1 MHFDLRR
8 HALLLVGLWCIALL
22 AAVAALRPL
31 TPVDETRYAS
41 VAWEMWQSGDWLQ
54 LRLNGELYGHK
65 PPLLFWLINA
75 GWAVFGVSDWWPR
88 ALTAAFS
95 FGALALAWQL
105 ARRLAPASREVAPI
119 AVFVTGSGLYWAFF
133 TGALMFDMMLSFFVL
148 LGVLFI
154 ARAATGG
161 CWANWLGAGVAL
173 GLGILSKGPV
183 ALLHVLPLALLA
195 PWWTAPLRQPGGERP
210 SWARWYGGVGAA
222 VLVGAAIAL
231 AWAIPSALAGGESF
245 GREIFWSQSVDRMA
259 STTHHRQPAWFYLAM
274 LPLLVFP
281 WLFVPSVWR
290 GVVGLARSP
299 SDPVTRFALAWAV
312 PALLAFSAFAGKQAQ
327 YLLPQTAAFALLVG
341 TALAGRERAGTP
353 PPIADRLAVA
363 AVLFLLAVAIVG
375 LAGQPRFANLIQSG
389 ERPAIALTIVAIDV
403 IVVVLALL
411 RAPSHVASA
420 AMIGT
425 ASVLVLLAGYAGL
438 GRALFDSYDV
448 RPVAR
453 HLSRVEAAGRP
464 IAHFGRYHG
473 QYQFVGRLR
482 QPLKVLMSQEETL
495 AWTEANPD
503 GAVIVYSYRPLTSRS
518 AQPEF
523 RQGFKRRE
531 VYVWRAADLRNVADG
546 SYTGKPAELGGDEK

>member
-1 MHFDLRR
+1 
-8 HALLLVGLWCIALL
+8 
-22 AAVAALRPL
+22 
-31 TPVDETRYAS
+31 
-41 VAWEMWQSGDWLQ
+41 
-54 LRLNGELYGHK
+54 
-65 PPLLFWLINA
+65 
-75 GWAVFGVSDWWPR
+75 
-88 ALTAAFS
+88 
-95 FGALALAWQL
+95 
-105 ARRLAPASREVAPI
+105 
-119 AVFVTGSGLYWAFF
+119 
-133 TGALMFDMMLSFFVL
+133 
-148 LGVLFI
+148 
-154 ARAATGG
+154 
-161 CWANWLGAGVAL
+161 
-173 GLGILSKGPV
+173 
-183 ALLHVLPLALLA
+183 
-195 PWWTAPLRQPGGERP
+195 
-210 SWARWYGGVGAA
+210 
-222 VLVGAAIAL
+222 
-231 AWAIPSALAGGESF
+231 
-245 GREIFWSQSVDRMA
+245 
-259 STTHHRQPAWFYLAM
+259 
-274 LPLLVFP
+274 
-281 WLFVPSVWR
+281 
-290 GVVGLARSP
+290 
-299 SDPVTRFALAWAV
+299 V

-341 TALAGRERAGTP
+341 TALAARDRAGTA
-353 PPIADRLAVA
+353 PPIADRLVVA
-363 AVLFLLAVAIVG
+363 GVLFLLAVAIVG

-482 QPLKVLMSQEETL
+482 QPLRILMSTQETL

-523 RQGFKRRE
+523 RQGFKGRE

-546 SYTGKPAELGGDEK
+546 SFTSKPAELGGDEN